1 MDLPSFAKRSE
12 MIRERSLFMRGGGGG
27 GDGRKFGNFHFFSVP
42 PQNI

>member
-12 MIRERSLFMRGGGGG
+12 MIRERSLFMGGGG